1 MCEGPVMSEWKQK
14 RFWNNVHVVSSEV
27 GYFIKLDN
35 KILRTPAKKQMMLPT
50 EVLAKKVAS
59 EWDEQVEEIDP
70 TTMPFTKSANVALD
84 KVSEQFEEVSSLLGE
99 YGETDLLYYRAD
111 SPPELQKR
119 QKTGWDPI
127 VKWAENT
134 FKVHINSGTGI
145 VYIPQNEKLF
155 LETRRKINNLS
166 IFELTAFYDMVS
178 ITGSLILGL
187 AIIDRRLSAEEAYQ
201 LSRIDEQ
208 WQLEQ
213 WGEDEEAQVASNLKN
228 IAILHS
234 EEFFALSDRNKSTF
248 F

>member
-1 MCEGPVMSEWKQK
+1 MSEWKQK
-14 RFWNNVHVVSSEV
+14 RFWKSVHVVSSEA
-27 GYFIKLDN
+27 GYFIKLDD
-35 KILRTPAKKQMMLPT
+35 KILKTPAKRQMMLPT
-50 EVLAKKVAS
+50 EALAKKVAS
-59 EWDEQVEEIDP
+59 EWGQQVEEIDP
-70 TTMPFTKSANVALD
+70 TIMPFTKAASAALD

-99 YGETDLLYYRAD
+99 YGDTDLLYYRAD

-134 FKVHINSGTGI
+134 FKVQINCGTGI

-155 LETRRKINNLS
+155 SEIRIKISSLN

-187 AIIDRRLSAEEAYQ
+187 AIINGRLSAEEAYQ

-234 EEFFALSDRNKSTF
+234 EEFFALSDGN
-248 F
+248 

>member
-1 MCEGPVMSEWKQK
+1 MSEWKQQ
-14 RFWNNVHVVSSEV
+14 RFWKNVHVVSSET
-27 GYFIKLDN
+27 GYFIKLDD
-35 KILRTPAKKQMMLPT
+35 KILKTPAKKQMMLPT
-50 EVLAKKVAS
+50 EALAKKVAS
-59 EWDEQVEEIDP
+59 EWDEQVDEIDP
-70 TTMPFTKSANVALD
+70 TKMPFTKSSNAALD

-134 FKVHINSGTGI
+134 FKVQINCGTGI
-145 VYIPQNEKLF
+145 VYIPQNENLF
-155 LETRRKINNLS
+155 SGIRITISNLS

-187 AIIDRRLSAEEAYQ
+187 AIINGRLSAEEAYQ

-213 WGEDEEAQVASNLKN
+213 WGEDEEAKVASNQKN

-234 EEFFALSDRNKSTF
+234 EEFFALSGGNKSTIF
-248 F
+248 

>member
-1 MCEGPVMSEWKQK
+1 MPEWKQK
-14 RFWNNVHVVSSEV
+14 RFWKNVHVVSSEA
-27 GYFIKLDN
+27 GYFIKLDD
-35 KILRTPAKKQMMLPT
+35 KILKSPAKRQMMLPT
-50 EVLAKKVAS
+50 EALAKKVAS
-59 EWDEQVEEIDP
+59 EWDEQVEEIHP
-70 TTMPFTKSANVALD
+70 TTMPFTKSANAVLD
-84 KVSEQFEEVSSLLGE
+84 KVSEQYEEVSSLLSE

-134 FKVHINSGTGI
+134 FKVQINCGTGI

-155 LETRRKINNLS
+155 SETRKKINNLS
-166 IFELTAFYDMVS
+166 IFELTALYDMVS

-187 AIIDRRLSAEEAYQ
+187 AIINGRLSAEEAYQ

-234 EEFFALSDRNKSTF
+234 EEFFALSDGNKSTIF
-248 F
+248 

>member
-1 MCEGPVMSEWKQK
+1 MPEWKQK
-14 RFWNNVHVVSSEV
+14 RFWKNVHVVFSEA
-27 GYFIKLDN
+27 GYLIKLDD
-35 KILRTPAKKQMMLPT
+35 KILKTPAKRQMVLPT
-50 EVLAKKVAS
+50 EALAKKVAS
-59 EWDEQVEEIDP
+59 EWDEQIEEIDP
-70 TTMPFTKSANVALD
+70 TIMPFTKSANAALD

-99 YGETDLLYYRAD
+99 YGDTDLLYYRAD

-127 VKWAENT
+127 VNWAENT
-134 FKVHINSGTGI
+134 FKVQINCGTGI
-145 VYIPQNEKLF
+145 VYIPQDAKLF
-155 LETRRKINNLS
+155 SEINLKINSLS

-187 AIIDRRLSAEEAYQ
+187 AIINGRLSAEEAYQ

-213 WGEDEEAQVASNLKN
+213 WGEDEEAQVASNKKN

-234 EEFFALSDRNKSTF
+234 EEFFALSDGNKSTIF
-248 F
+248 

>member
-1 MCEGPVMSEWKQK
+1 MCKGPFMSEWKQK
-14 RFWNNVHVVSSEV
+14 RFWKNVYVVSSET
-27 GYFIKLDN
+27 GYLIKLDD
-35 KILRTPAKKQMMLPT
+35 KILKTPAKKQMLLPT
-50 EVLAKKVAS
+50 EALAKKVAS

-70 TTMPFTKSANVALD
+70 TTMPFTKSSNAALD
-84 KVSEQFEEVSSLLGE
+84 KVSEQFEEVTSLLGE
-99 YGETDLLYYRAD
+99 YGDTDLLYYRAD

-127 VKWAENT
+127 VNWAETT
-134 FKVHINSGTGI
+134 FKVQINCGTGI
-145 VYIPQNEKLF
+145 VYIAQNEKLIS
-155 LETRRKINNLS
+155 EIHIKINNLS

-187 AIIDRRLSAEEAYQ
+187 AIINGRLSAEEAYQ

-213 WGEDEEAQVASNLKN
+213 WGEDEEAKVASNQKN

-234 EEFFALSDRNKSTF
+234 EEFFALSVGNKSTIF
-248 F
+248 

>member
-1 MCEGPVMSEWKQK
+1 MSEWKQK
-14 RFWNNVHVVSSEV
+14 RFWKSVHVVSTEA
-27 GYFIKLDN
+27 GYFIKLDD
-35 KILRTPAKKQMMLPT
+35 KILKTPAKRQMMLPT
-50 EVLAKKVAS
+50 ETLAKKVAS
-59 EWDEQVEEIDP
+59 EWGQQVEEIDP
-70 TTMPFTKSANVALD
+70 TKMPFTKAANAALD

-99 YGETDLLYYRAD
+99 YGDTDLLYYRAD

-134 FKVHINSGTGI
+134 FKVQINCGTGI

-155 LETRRKINNLS
+155 SKIRLKIRSLN

-187 AIIDRRLSAEEAYQ
+187 AIIKGRLLAEEAYQ

-228 IAILHS
+228 AAILHS
-234 EEFFALSDRNKSTF
+234 EEFFTLSDGNKSTIF
-248 F
+248 

>member
-1 MCEGPVMSEWKQK
+1 MCKGPFMSEWKQK
-14 RFWNNVHVVSSEV
+14 RFWKNVHVVSSET
-27 GYFIKLDN
+27 GYLIKLDD
-35 KILRTPAKKQMMLPT
+35 KILKTPAKKQMLLPT
-50 EVLAKKVAS
+50 EALAKKVAS

-70 TTMPFTKSANVALD
+70 TTMPFTKSSNAALD
-84 KVSEQFEEVSSLLGE
+84 KVSEQFEEVTSLLGE
-99 YGETDLLYYRAD
+99 YGDTDLLYYRAD

-127 VKWAENT
+127 VNWAETT
-134 FKVHINSGTGI
+134 FKVQINCGTGI
-145 VYIPQNEKLF
+145 VYIAQNEKLIS
-155 LETRRKINNLS
+155 EIHIKINNLS

-187 AIIDRRLSAEEAYQ
+187 AIINGRLSAEEAYQ

-213 WGEDEEAQVASNLKN
+213 WGEDEEAQVASNQKN

-234 EEFFALSDRNKSTF
+234 EEFFALSDGNKSTIF
-248 F
+248 

>member
-1 MCEGPVMSEWKQK
+1 MSEWKQK
-14 RFWNNVHVVSSEV
+14 RFWKNVHVVSSEA
-27 GYFIKLDN
+27 GYFIKLDD
-35 KILRTPAKKQMMLPT
+35 KILKTPAKKQMMLPT
-50 EVLAKKVAS
+50 EALAKKVAS
-59 EWDEQVEEIDP
+59 EWDEQVEEIHP
-70 TTMPFTKSANVALD
+70 TTMPFTKSANAALD
-84 KVSEQFEEVSSLLGE
+84 KVSEQFEEVSSLISE
-99 YGETDLLYYRAD
+99 YGDTDLLYYRAD

-134 FKVHINSGTGI
+134 FKVQINCGTGI

-155 LETRRKINNLS
+155 SETRKKINNLS
-166 IFELTAFYDMVS
+166 IFELTALYDMVS

-187 AIIDRRLSAEEAYQ
+187 AIINGRLSAEEAYQ

-234 EEFFALSDRNKSTF
+234 EEFFALSDGNKSTIF
-248 F
+248 

>member
-1 MCEGPVMSEWKQK
+1 MSEWKQK
-14 RFWNNVHVVSSEV
+14 RFWKNVHVVSSET
-27 GYFIKLDN
+27 GYFIKLDD
-35 KILRTPAKKQMMLPT
+35 KILKTPAKRQMMLPT
-50 EVLAKKVAS
+50 EALAKKVAS

-70 TTMPFTKSANVALD
+70 TTMPFTKSANAVLD
-84 KVSEQFEEVSSLLGE
+84 KVSEQYEEVSSLLSE

-127 VKWAENT
+127 VNWAENT
-134 FKVHINSGTGI
+134 FKVQINCGTGI

-166 IFELTAFYDMVS
+166 IFELTALYDMVS

-187 AIIDRRLSAEEAYQ
+187 AIISGRLSAEEAYQ

-234 EEFFALSDRNKSTF
+234 EEFFALSDGNKSTIF
-248 F
+248 

>member
-1 MCEGPVMSEWKQK
+1 MSEWKQK

>member
-1 MCEGPVMSEWKQK
+1 MSEWKQK
-14 RFWNNVHVVSSEV
+14 RFWKNVHVVLSET
-27 GYFIKLDN
+27 GYFIKLDD
-35 KILRTPAKKQMMLPT
+35 KILKTPANKQMMLPT
-50 EVLAKKVAS
+50 EALAKKVAS
-59 EWDEQVEEIDP
+59 EWGQQVEEIDP
-70 TTMPFTKSANVALD
+70 TTMPFTKSSNAALD

-99 YGETDLLYYRAD
+99 YGDTDLLYYRAD

-134 FKVHINSGTGI
+134 FKVQINCGTGI

-155 LETRRKINNLS
+155 SEIRKKISNLS
-166 IFELTAFYDMVS
+166 IFELTALYDMVS

-187 AIIDRRLSAEEAYQ
+187 AIINGRLSAEEAYQ

-213 WGEDEEAQVASNLKN
+213 WGEDEEAQVASNQKN

-234 EEFFALSDRNKSTF
+234 EEFFALSDGNKSTIF
-248 F
+248 

>member
-1 MCEGPVMSEWKQK
+1 MSEWKQK
-14 RFWNNVHVVSSEV
+14 RFWKNAHVVSSET
-27 GYFIKLDN
+27 GYLIKLDD
-35 KILRTPAKKQMMLPT
+35 KILKTPAKKQMLLPT
-50 EVLAKKVAS
+50 EALAKKVAS
-59 EWDEQVEEIDP
+59 EWGEQVEEIDP
-70 TTMPFTKSANVALD
+70 TTMPFTKSSNAALD

-99 YGETDLLYYRAD
+99 YGDTDLLYYRAD

-127 VKWAENT
+127 VNWAENT
-134 FKVHINSGTGI
+134 FKGQINCGTGI
-145 VYIPQNEKLF
+145 VYIPQDAKIFSEINI
-155 LETRRKINNLS
+155 KINSLS

-187 AIIDRRLSAEEAYQ
+187 AIINGRLSAEEAYQ

-213 WGEDEEAQVASNLKN
+213 WGEDEEAQVASNKKN

-234 EEFFALSDRNKSTF
+234 EEFFALSDGNKSTIF
-248 F
+248 